1 MKRSIT
7 AILALIMLC
16 GCADQAAPRANG
28 MSGCSLPEEK
38 IPFRPDISSPYDS
51 SSSSTEEIVPVQPEE
66 LRRFVF
72 NSAEEVEAISDE
84 DLIYISQNNYST
96 RGFISDIDENMIDLF
111 GFPLQE
117 KETNGYVYKEKV
129 ETFLLSSALPI
140 EELNVNESIFGDVL
154 REACEK
160 HCENLIKSAAV
171 SQGDTGSRAKDE
183 EIIYCGENDLYAEYS
198 IRFTSIKTMYNNN
211 ILMTYETP
219 RAYRRLFLK
228 NRLTVHIGERENPVY
243 FGELTL
249 ENVKAEMDLMISLD
263 GLTVYRE
270 VGETEN
276 AYIYTSYVINTI
288 GGDWGLCDRAELR
301 RYDNIFDKTTHEQS
315 SGETCV
321 RSVEIAGT
329 ARYWDNEW

>member
-1 MKRSIT
+1 
-7 AILALIMLC
+7 
-16 GCADQAAPRANG
+16 
-28 MSGCSLPEEK
+28 MSDGYLSEEI
-38 IPFRPDISSPYDS
+38 IPFRPDS
-51 SSSSTEEIVPVQPEE
+51 SSHSDSPSSSEKEIFHVQPEE
-66 LRRFVF
+66 LRRFAF
-72 NSAEEVEAISDE
+72 NSAEDVEAISDE

-96 RGFISDIDENMIDLF
+96 PDFISDIDENIIDLF
-111 GFPLQE
+111 SVPLSE

-140 EELNVNESIFGDVL
+140 EELNVNESIFDDVL

-160 HCENLIKSAAV
+160 HCENLIKSATV
-171 SQGDTGSRAKDE
+171 SQGDTGSRTKDE

-211 ILMTYETP
+211 TLMTYETP
-219 RAYRRLFLK
+219 RAYRRLFPK
-228 NRLTVHIGERENPVY
+228 NRLTVHIGERGNPVY

-249 ENVKAEMDLMISLD
+249 ENVKAEMDLMISLY

-276 AYIYTSYVINTI
+276 AYIYTSYMINTI

-301 RYDNIFDKTTHEQS
+301 KYDNIFDKTTHEQS
-315 SGETCV
+315 SKETCI